1 MIFIFYLPFD
11 RPDNIICV
19 CMCSIRLCISFFHA
33 CPQEE
38 ETAWWTSANHE
49 GGAMEE
55 WGEEWGQ
62 GYKDN
67 WYAKEHPKP

>member
-1 MIFIFYLPFD
+1 MYVFNKTLYKLFSRMSSGGD
-11 RPDNIICV
+11 RLV
-19 CMCSIRLCISFFHA
+19 
-33 CPQEE
+33 E
-38 ETAWWTSANHE
+38 SANHE